1 MNRRKK
7 QMQLCRESK
16 KLRTLKFDTNDIKI
30 AEEINQKQDEIY
42 KKFLFYKGINEAMSR
57 R

>member
-7 QMQLCRESK
+7 QTQLCRESK
-16 KLRTLKFDTNDIKI
+16 ELRTLKWETKNIEKV
-30 AEEINQKQDEIY
+30 EEINEKQNELY
-42 KKFLFYKGINEAMSR
+42 KKFLFYKGINEAISR

>member
-7 QMQLCRESK
+7 QMELCRESV
-16 KLRTLKFDTNDIKI
+16 KLRTLKFDSKNMETAEKI
-30 AEEINQKQDEIY
+30 NKVQDEKY
-42 KKFLFYKGINEAMSR
+42 KKFLFYKGINEAISR